1 MAVKVCINGQMKK
14 IDTAL
19 HKPVIF
25 LNGQKK
31 VLSKA
36 WMFVNGEKKM
46 LWGQPG
52 VQVDLIKSDGIV
64 SSTNRIK
71 AIGDDWLV
79 MATFANQINRID
91 ISNISNPTLLQT
103 VSWGDSLGDYRNSGY
118 LSDSTK
124 FVFYGVYGDTLNR
137 MACDYS
143 TGVVTVEKSY
153 VMSNSER
160 KIGDIGNSS
169 IGSKDK
175 TRSINGGSLRWGSDV
190 YVNNSLAYSV
200 GNYSS
205 TSSYGPLIS
214 FQYLQYSSSA
224 WYIRCL
230 AQGSYSSQNGL
241 SRMTI
246 SEITKINSTSINS
259 LEDYFLDG
267 NNIAGV
273 YPTMV
278 RNTVELIDKDLL
290 SVVSSNTLGDTNYE
304 IKLVGRI
311 GSCYYVIKIPRS
323 RVNNLGL
330 ETTLYL
336 LDATDL
342 TNVVYTQTLPTD
354 PFGEY
359 NGTGEFWNNCFV
371 CAQNSG
377 SGFLGVSEDASG
389 KIRVVRFS
397 ELLN

>member
-1 MAVKVCINGQMKK
+1 MAVKVCANGVMKK
-14 IDTAL
+14 IDTTL

-25 LNGQKK
+25 LNGEKK
-31 VLSKA
+31 VLAKA
-36 WMFVNGEKKM
+36 WTFINGEKKL

-52 VQVDLIKSDGIV
+52 IQVDLIKSDGIV

-91 ISNISNPTLLQT
+91 ISNISTPTLLQT

-175 TRSINGGSLRWGSDV
+175 KRSVNGGTLRWGSDV

-205 TSSYGPLIS
+205 TTSYGPLIS

-241 SRMTI
+241 SRMTT
-246 SEITKINSTSINS
+246 SGITKINSTSINS

-273 YPTMV
+273 YSSMA
-278 RNTVELIDKDLL
+278 RNTVELINKDSL

-311 GSCYYVIKIPRS
+311 GSCYYVIKTPRS
-323 RVNNLGL
+323 HVNNLGL

-359 NGTGEFWNNCFV
+359 NGTSEFWNACYV
-371 CAQNSG
+371 SAQNSG
-377 SGFLGVSEDASG
+377 SGFLGVSADASG

-397 ELLN
+397 ELL